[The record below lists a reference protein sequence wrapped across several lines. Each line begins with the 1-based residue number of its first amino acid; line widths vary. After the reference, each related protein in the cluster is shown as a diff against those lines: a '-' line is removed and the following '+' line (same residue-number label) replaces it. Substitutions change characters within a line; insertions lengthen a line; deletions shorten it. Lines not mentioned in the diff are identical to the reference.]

1 MERDRK
7 ARFLETLAVVNAIVE
22 VGNRIVSAIN
32 QSPGQSGE
40 GSLKKTVEALKDV
53 LLPENGEDREKE
65 SLKAR
70 KKLEDEIKKGPIKF
84 RALTQPKKRPKL
96 GR

>member
-22 VGNRIVSAIN
+22 VGNRIVSAVT

-40 GSLKKTVEALKDV
+40 GSLKKTIEALKDV
-53 LLPENGEDREKE
+53 LIPDNHEDRDQKALE
-65 SLKAR
+65 AR
-70 KKLEDEIKKGPIKF
+70 KKLEDEIRKGPIKF
-84 RALTQPKKRPKL
+84 RAITHTKKRPKY
-96 GR
+96 GI